1 VKSAIVKRS
10 IIIRGHK
17 TSISLEDVFWDHLWN
32 LARAQQCTL
41 SKLVAEIDE
50 GRQDANLSSAIR
62 VFILEYFRAKRH

>member
-1 VKSAIVKRS
+1 MKSAIVKRS

-32 LARAQQCTL
+32 MARAQQCTL

-50 GRQDANLSSAIR
+50 GRQDGNLSSAIR
-62 VFILEYFRAKRH
+62 VFILEYFRAKRQ